1 VKDITTIEPIDRQ
14 EMVGLATEEY
24 RRLFGFLRSLDDAD
38 WEQQTVCDD
47 WTVRLM
53 VAHLLGAAESNAS
66 FLESLRQLTKGRKVA
81 KQSAVEDIDGI
92 NAVQVEARRHL
103 SPTELVDQLE
113 SIAPKAVAGRRRTPG
128 LARRMSIASGVGYDM
143 TMGDLMDRVYTRDQW
158 MHRIDIAAA
167 TDRDLELTAE
177 HDGRIVED
185 VVLEWAQIHGEP
197 FELVLDGPAGGTYRS
212 GNAGTRIEMDAL
224 EFCLILAG
232 RLDKPMPLTVPVV
245 F

>member
-1 VKDITTIEPIDRQ
+1 MKDINTIEPIDRN

-24 RRLFGFLRSLDDAD
+24 RRLFLFLRSLSDDN
-38 WEQQTVCDD
+38 WERQTVCDD

-53 VAHLLGAAESNAS
+53 AAHLLGAAEANAS
-66 FLESLRQLTKGRKVA
+66 ILESVRQLRSGRKVA
-81 KQSAVEDIDGI
+81 KEMNAEDIDGI

-103 SPTELVDQLE
+103 SPTELVDRLE
-113 SIAPKAVAGRRRTPG
+113 AIAPRAIAGRKRTPG
-128 LARRMSIASGVGYDM
+128 LARRISIATGVGYNM
-143 TMGDLMDRVYTRDQW
+143 TMGHLVDRVYTRDQW

-167 TDRDLELTAE
+167 TDRELQLTTE

-197 FELVLDGPAGGTYRS
+197 FELVLDGPAGGAYRS
-212 GNAGTRIEMDAL
+212 GNGGARIEMDAI
-224 EFCLILAG
+224 EFCLVLAG
-232 RLDKPMPLTVPVV
+232 RLDKPMPLAAPVV